1 LANGTKSKSS
11 ASASSAAS
19 PRRRSAPR
27 ASTAPRARPR
37 SSRQKALFAA
47 SALAARKAQRPV
59 ILDLRK
65 LTLIADY
72 FVICHGASD
81 VHVRALAREL
91 EEQLEAHRMKRISVQ
106 GMSEGRWVLV
116 DLGDVIVHVLGE
128 FERGFYDL
136 ERLWG
141 DAPVIEIA

>member
-1 LANGTKSKSS
+1 M
-11 ASASSAAS
+11 
-19 PRRRSAPR
+19 
-27 ASTAPRARPR
+27 
-37 SSRQKALFAA
+37 A

-72 FVICHGASD
+72 FVICHGSSE
-81 VHVRALAREL
+81 VHVRALAKDLR
-91 EEQLEAHRMKRISVQ
+91 EQLEAHGIKRIAAQ
-106 GMSEGRWVLV
+106 GLPEGRWILV

-141 DAPVIEIA
+141 DAPVIEVP